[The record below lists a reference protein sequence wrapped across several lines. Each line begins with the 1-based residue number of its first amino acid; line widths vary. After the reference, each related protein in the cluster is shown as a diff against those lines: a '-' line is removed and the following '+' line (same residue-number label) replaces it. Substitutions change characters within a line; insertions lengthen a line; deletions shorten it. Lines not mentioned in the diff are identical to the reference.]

1 MLSKIKTLDDLW
13 IYVDNINKTHFPSNS
28 LAPILGNGKR
38 DSPRFM
44 FVFINPTAKNISS
57 DKGWKGPRFP
67 FIGTKQV
74 WRIFHRA
81 GLFDDSLMDE
91 IDNNPVWSVGF
102 ANQVLRFLEQ
112 KDFYLTNIVKWT
124 GKDAALPDADKISL
138 FLPSLRRE
146 IEIVK
151 PQYIV
156 TFGLIPFERLTG
168 RKIRLDDYYS
178 SIKKRGKLEFYDAKV
193 DSVGSKV
200 IPCYFPV
207 GRGNPSRAIEILKML
222 EELK

>member
-1 MLSKIKTLDDLW
+1 
-13 IYVDNINKTHFPSNS
+13 
-28 LAPILGNGKR
+28 
-38 DSPRFM
+38 
-44 FVFINPTAKNISS
+44 
-57 DKGWKGPRFP
+57 
-67 FIGTKQV
+67 
-74 WRIFHRA
+74 
-81 GLFDDSLMDE
+81 MDE